1 MIKKT
6 KQYGFTLIEV
16 IIASTIAAFIMAVSV
31 GALQAISMTSERVEG
46 NLDTT
51 SELRYAAGMIST
63 DLINIYRDSN
73 TINIKMVGR
82 VEESQYGSISILTFY
97 ALERTRARI
106 AQPEGDIYE
115 VEYFLKRDEQTSVLM
130 RRLWPNP
137 NKEFNPAGILTG
149 IAENIE
155 VFAVRYFDGQN
166 WLDQWPEE
174 MESLPQLVEV
184 SLSARSK
191 DGKDVIGES
200 FISCMTYPD
209 ANSTSTQ
216 VLSGQESSE
225 STGTS
230 SSTSSQTG
238 GTGQ

>member
-1 MIKKT
+1 MIKRQ
-6 KQYGFTLIEV
+6 KQYGFTLVEV

-31 GALQAISMTSERVEG
+31 SALQAISLTSQRVEG

-51 SELRYAAGMIST
+51 SELRYATGMIST
-63 DLINIYRDSN
+63 DLTNIYRDTNSL
-73 TINIKMVGR
+73 NIKLVGR
-82 VEESQYGSISILTFY
+82 IGESQYGNISILTFY
-97 ALERTRARI
+97 TLARSKARLI
-106 AQPEGDIYE
+106 QPEGEIYE
-115 VEYFLKRDEQTSVLM
+115 VEYFLKQDEESSVLM

-137 NKEFNPAGILTG
+137 NKEYTPGGILTG

-166 WLDQWPEE
+166 WLEQWPEE

-184 SLSARSK
+184 SLSARSP

-200 FISCMTYPD
+200 FIACMTYPD
-209 ANSTSTQ
+209 ANSTGTE
-216 VLSGQESSE
+216 VLSGQQTSE
-225 STGTS
+225 STETS
-230 SSTSSQTG
+230 SGTSSQTG